1 MEVRLWPRVWLPPR
15 SGAEDPPADVWRR
28 AGLEREGHLGH
39 PDRGEQRPRHLQHKG
54 NLSCTLGVARMV
66 CLSHGC
72 SLH

>member
-54 NLSCTLGVARMV
+54 NQYLLYSWSSEVGV
-66 CLSHGC
+66 SW
-72 SLH
+72 S